1 MDFHAVEMSKMSDK
15 MKETFGFELDQ
26 YMIAYRD
33 MELEKDKTVIS
44 FTTLAKAQKESEAKQ
59 QFEKATPA
67 KEVID
72 ELIERGNA
80 LGNPQYKQDGTMTFD
95 YFLAT
100 MKVVTEFTIRH
111 T

>member
-44 FTTLAKAQKESEAKQ
+44 FTTLAKA
-59 QFEKATPA
+59 
-67 KEVID
+67 
-72 ELIERGNA
+72 
-80 LGNPQYKQDGTMTFD
+80 
-95 YFLAT
+95 
-100 MKVVTEFTIRH
+100 
-111 T
+111 